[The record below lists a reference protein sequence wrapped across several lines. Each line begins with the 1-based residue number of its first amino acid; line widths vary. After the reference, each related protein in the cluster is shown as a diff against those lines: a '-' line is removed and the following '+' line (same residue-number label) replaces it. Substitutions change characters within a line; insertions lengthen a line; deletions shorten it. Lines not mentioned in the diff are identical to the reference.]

1 MKKFTCLFCLL
12 IVSILSYAVNEA
24 EIKAII
30 EANSDVEVNVSNEST
45 NPWEIENADTLYNSA
60 SGGVLTITYES
71 DGVIQMNTPHKE
83 KTSFYVDGTTQTN
96 GAFIAPGEH
105 ELEIRSTAANA
116 RFSGFSLQ
124 KICSNADIKSMIEA
138 NSDIILLELV
148 NDKNKPWG
156 ISGIDSL
163 YNPVSGGTI
172 TFVFETDHITELTY
186 TSKVSSSIY
195 VDGTSRNSG
204 VYIPAGK
211 HEISI
216 KSTSSKAQVIGL
228 SIKKLCTNEDI
239 KNMIQAVS
247 DVEIVEVIND
257 SVKPWAIIGQD
268 SLYNPTAN
276 GTLTIV
282 FESDRGVFWK
292 NSYKYINHISIDTV
306 NINNESSFIGNYI
319 PAGRHTFNIK
329 SKAESKYYGLAF
341 QKVKQENEDI
351 KSLLQATCEVEVLE
365 VVDASDTPWTIV
377 GKDSLRSSQ
386 NSYLLINYYSDQVVA
401 LQATKTS
408 SNTYIYLNG
417 VSQNNTDYLPAGN
430 HIIALYTNT
439 STPQY
444 VTLSLD
450 KYVTTEAEIEDWI
463 EANSDLDIIEVI
475 NDPINPWILRPDGAL
490 ENTVKGSQLI
500 VTYETDNVIQL
511 NFGSS
516 QYVSFTLHGA
526 TKQLK
531 SYFPDG
537 THTLIINST
546 AQSSFLKELSFA
558 YICSNSD
565 IEEWIEANS
574 DVDVTE
580 FVNDSINPWYVS
592 DGYLCNPNNP
602 TLSTTLSFS
611 FETDYITSLNWV
623 ASNSNTNYGV
633 AFSVDGITK
642 NKNSYIPSGNHTLYV
657 KSSKYLNL
665 QFSSISITN
674 ICTNEDIKK
683 WLEKESDIEII
694 EIQNDSVNPWIIKEQ
709 DTLYNP
715 TSGTLSFT
723 FHSEGTTQL
732 EFTSANNYTYIYV
745 DGKPKG
751 SGTYIP
757 AGAHE
762 IKISGSSEKKITTFS
777 IKEISSDVDIKAM
790 IEAYSDIEVDI
801 LNDSVAPWIALGED
815 TLSHPFSTTGF
826 MKLAFETEYITQL
839 DYLSVSGTSIYLDS
853 IHQLKKGNYLPAG
866 KHELTIKGSSNA
878 VIKGLSIK
886 NVCTDADI
894 KAMIETYSDI
904 EVDILN
910 DSVAPWIALGEDT
923 LSHPFSTTGI
933 MKLAFE
939 TEYIT
944 QLDYLS
950 VSGTSIYLDS
960 IHQLKKG
967 NYLPAGKHE
976 LTIKCYSNAVIKG
989 LSLKNVCTD
998 EDIEHAIEANSD
1010 VDVTIINDTI
1020 NPWVVLGGDT
1030 LYNQKSKPLTITYE
1044 SDSITQVS
1052 CDNLH
1057 SIYINGLTRDIG
1069 YYGPQNIPAGKNEI
1083 IIKSPNQLTGLS
1095 IKKICSDADI
1105 KQMIEDNSDVEVE
1118 IINDSINPWIIQGQD
1133 TLSYA
1138 RSDYHTSLRITY
1150 ETEYITQITFNQNRS
1165 YYIDDHV
1172 VKSSPE
1178 CYIPAGKHTL
1188 LLGEGSNILGEGSN
1202 AIGLSIKKICTDED
1216 IKAMLEANIDARIL
1230 EVQND
1235 SVWAWALTQPD
1246 ELNSGVHRSTLS
1258 IVLET
1263 EHITQLQF
1271 SDTLSDLINEIYIN
1285 GEEKRSDV
1293 LHSFRDV
1300 DVYLSV
1306 GKHTIK
1312 IVAYQKIAGLSI
1324 KKSGIDYSIEEAIE
1338 ELSDVNIEVTNDS
1351 IWPWFMMDSTTLVT
1365 VKRGSKLSIQ
1375 YSSDKLT
1382 QVYFGVS
1389 NVDTFYID
1397 GIGYPNGYKTSNA
1410 PTAST
1415 KYVEYSYLFSGN
1427 HTIGFGNKIGN
1438 DQSTLQIISAPHS
1451 TPYKIHNFNIK
1462 QVKPFELI
1470 NIDRNEGLSLARES
1484 YYDVDNDGH
1493 IECFP
1498 TKLDWVT
1505 ATTKSI
1511 PGGNVNLN
1519 NDEWWDNI
1527 FTEKKGLSVR
1537 LVGLGISSADYEN
1550 QLIYPLTLNGNQD
1563 LMELDYNNDGYP
1575 DLINLPSDKAFTVF
1589 DSKMTKS
1596 NINALTIDEFNQKPP
1611 RKRSG
1616 HVISLKDALT
1626 FKIAA
1631 NDDRGKIKH
1640 SYAHNQ
1646 CFDITGDGIP
1656 DYILPDY
1663 TKKVS
1668 STSTIIMDEII
1679 INDGDGNMIYQDITG
1694 DYVDID
1700 GDGIIDVIGYDGR
1713 NLTISNIQKDGTIKQ
1728 EKREIVAAY
1737 DKLWGYDFDKDGD
1750 KDILLAFNYKVN
1762 RQGSYLMMLENI
1774 NNEGFQSHEQFYS
1787 HAFMS
1792 VPECVDFDND
1802 GYYEVIWGGS
1812 DNGRSPTTHTFSS
1825 IDIDGTHISDTIT
1838 ILCHSSCGGW
1848 GYFSSD
1854 GIRTVGS
1861 SNDKFLILD
1870 ENNDGILEVV
1880 EFIDDNTKYGVFMLA
1895 DTPNA
1900 RPNKPNAPQLSYETT
1915 TGELSIMWEM
1925 GKDKETSSVDLTY
1938 ELRIGSEPGKGD
1950 ILYAHASPNGMRK
1963 NLLEGNQSTNRFRK
1977 INTNTWAPGKYY
1989 ISVQVVDPNYRG
2001 SEFSDEVVFEKKQH
2015 ATSFTLEYETPF
2027 SVGDTCLVHIH
2038 PNVLKDSTHYLEA
2051 TNGLIVN
2058 KSNDELTYA
2067 IIFNQDGEQF
2077 VTLYSQSSGKKQK
2090 QYINVLPVKEYKTN
2104 DTYSPSLAMDL
2115 NEDGYIEFFGG
2126 KYGAYAWFSYNEQ
2139 GEPSRINKLYNDH
2152 TYVST
2157 ARSPLAIDKNRDG
2170 KVDMLAHQSYFC
2182 LLNEGDMKM
2191 SIDSQYIDLG
2201 DLYSNRL
2208 YDYNNDG
2215 LFDCAY
2221 YSYDQFDIVRVQ
2233 DNYENYTWLYS
2244 AEYKPIV
2251 IRDFTNDGLV
2261 DLVHK
2266 RQISTTTGW
2275 TYIYELYENMGD
2287 FSFNLKDTLTSY
2299 FVSKNESCK
2308 YVVLGDL
2315 DNDGSLDLGYENTKL
2330 TECYIKWGNGQE
2342 TLLEGIKSF
2351 ANANDFNHN
2360 FDVNNDG
2367 YIDIE
2372 VMGGWNNVDGILL
2385 ILPNHQ
2391 YQFIDDFSTY
2401 WINGDYQPFILPN
2414 NCLRADNTYL
2424 QSHNS
2429 KPAAPTHL
2437 NAAQSEKGVMIT
2449 WEHSHD
2455 AETPAIRM
2463 RYNISVKHKGKSGE
2477 GAYLISPCN
2486 STKNGVH
2493 VPNTLPLIEGNRFFI
2508 PTASIPEGE
2517 YEVQVQGVD
2526 LHYLESD
2533 FSEVYD
2539 LIVRKNIAI
2548 NAPAAT
2554 GVGIETKVT
2563 IASNTA
2569 TNIDWDGGKAIDT
2582 IGSQYIVI
2590 WDSIGMKT
2598 ITAGE
2603 HAHTIYVKPLPIATF
2618 VLPNE
2623 AMQLATIHGK
2633 AQNAREGQW
2642 EISTNGG
2649 KTYVHFNQSDV
2660 VEMLSVDTA
2669 NIVLRFNKMGQYLIR
2684 HTIYG
2689 EFGNGVHEQTIQI
2702 TSNHIA
2708 PEISTVTNIGGHYQ
2722 ITWQQSKDIPSEVI
2736 GYRLYKE
2743 SSYADVYDLVAEL
2756 GKDTFMCI
2764 DITSNPNVQSS
2775 RYALSYIT
2783 TYGESTKST
2792 PHQGLH
2798 VMINRGVGTTWN
2810 LAWMKY
2816 EGRDI
2821 ATYRIWRGT
2830 TPDNLSVIGEISGN
2844 MTSYSDLMTGD
2855 SINYYAVEV
2864 IFVDNTPSSLPDRRL
2879 APRSSGISA
2888 MSNIISTASV
2898 NEVAFVEHIDV
2909 QGEDIVAGTSN
2920 TSQLYAYVQPY
2931 YASYK
2936 AVNWIITDG
2945 EDFARITA
2953 SGLLSVNGYTNG
2965 DVVVRAYALD
2975 GSNVYG
2981 ETTINVR
2988 GFDDTFTITYI
2999 VDGEVIKT
3007 EKLSYGSAIVAP
3019 ESDKEGHHIVWYNL
3033 PEIMPTHDITVEG
3046 SYVINSY
3053 KITYIVDDEVYA
3065 TDSLLYG
3072 ATIELLPQP
3081 TKEGYTFSGWNDAPS
3096 TMPAHDVVV
3105 NGAFT
3110 INSYDVIYMVDGA
3123 EYKRVSVVYGEP
3135 ITLEAEPT
3143 KEGHTF
3149 SGWSD
3154 VPETM
3159 PAHNV
3164 VVEGSF
3170 TINKYLLTYIVENN
3184 VFATDSIT
3192 FGAPIELIAGPEK
3205 EGYTF
3210 AWEQAPVTMPAH
3222 DVVVNGVFTINS
3234 YDIIYMVDGAEYKR
3248 VSVVY
3253 GEPIT
3258 LEAEPTKE
3266 GYTFSGWG
3274 DVPETMPAHNV
3285 VVEGSFSV
3293 NYYALT
3299 YTVDNEWY
3307 ATDSIAYGDV
3317 IELRE
3322 EPTREG
3328 YVFSGWSDV
3337 PETMPAHDVEVQGTF
3352 TLITSVN
3359 NVIGTE
3365 GKNAQKILYEDHIYI
3380 LREGK
3385 VYSVMGQEL

>member
-1 MKKFTCLFCLL
+1 MKKITSLFCLL

-30 EANSDVEVNVSNEST
+30 EASSDVEVNVINSST
-45 NPWEIENADTLYNSA
+45 NPWEIEQGDTLYNPN

-71 DGVIQMNTPHKE
+71 DEVIQLNIPHKE
-83 KTSFYVDGTTQTN
+83 KTSFYVDGSTKTN
-96 GAFIAPGEH
+96 GAYIAQGH
-105 ELEIRSTAANA
+105 HTLEIKSTATEA
-116 RFSGFSLQ
+116 RFSGFSL
-124 KICSNADIKSMIEA
+124 KHNCTNADFESMIEE
-138 NSDIILLELV
+138 NSDIELSEV
-148 NDKNKPWG
+148 TNDENKPWG

-172 TFVFETDHITELTY
+172 TFVFETDHITEMTY
-186 TSKVSSSIY
+186 ISKVSASIY
-195 VDGTSRNSG
+195 VDGTSQNSG

-282 FESDRGVFWK
+282 FESDKGVFWK

-341 QKVKQENEDI
+341 QQVKQENEEI
-351 KSLLQATCEVEVLE
+351 KSLLQAKCDVEVLE
-365 VVDASDTPWTIV
+365 VVDASDAPWTIV

-408 SNTYIYLNG
+408 SDTYIYLDG

-463 EANSDLDIIEVI
+463 EANSELDIIEVI
-475 NDPINPWILRPDGAL
+475 NDPINPWIVRPDGTL
-490 ENTVKGSQLI
+490 ENTVNGSQLI
-500 VTYETDNVIQL
+500 VTYETDNVTQL
-511 NFGSS
+511 DFSSS
-516 QYVSFTLHGA
+516 QNISFKLNGA

-537 THTLIINST
+537 THTLSIKST
-546 AQSSFLKELSFA
+546 IRRSNEVSFLKELSFA

-580 FVNDSINPWYVS
+580 FVNDSISPWYVA
-592 DGYLCNPNNP
+592 DGYLSNPNE
-602 TLSTTLSFS
+602 LALYTTLSFS
-611 FETDYITSLNWV
+611 FETDYITCLNFV
-623 ASNSNTNYGV
+623 ASNYSTSLSSDR

-642 NKNSYIPSGNHTLYV
+642 YENSYIPSGNHKLSF
-657 KSSKYLNL
+657 KSCYQYKNL
-665 QFSSISITN
+665 QFNSISITN
-674 ICTNEDIKK
+674 ICTDEDIKT

-723 FHSEGTTQL
+723 FHSEGATQL
-732 EFTSANNYTYIYV
+732 EFTSANNNTYIYV
-745 DGKPKG
+745 DGKRKD

-757 AGAHE
+757 AGTHE
-762 IKISGSSEKKITTFS
+762 ITLSGSSEKIITTFS
-777 IKEISSDVDIKAM
+777 IKEISSDADIKAM
-790 IEAYSDIEVDI
+790 IEA
-801 LNDSVAPWIALGED
+801 
-815 TLSHPFSTTGF
+815 
-826 MKLAFETEYITQL
+826 
-839 DYLSVSGTSIYLDS
+839 
-853 IHQLKKGNYLPAG
+853 
-866 KHELTIKGSSNA
+866 
-878 VIKGLSIK
+878 
-886 NVCTDADI
+886 
-894 KAMIETYSDI
+894 YSDI

-960 IHQLKKG
+960 IHQLNKG

-976 LTIKCYSNAVIKG
+976 LTIKGSSKAVIKG
-989 LSLKNVCTD
+989 LSIKNVCTD
-998 EDIEHAIEANSD
+998 ADIEHAIEANSD

-1052 CDNLH
+1052 CDNL
-1057 SIYINGLTRDIG
+1057 SNIYINGLKRYIG
-1069 YYGPQNIPAGKNEI
+1069 SYGQQNIPAGKNEI
-1083 IIKSPNQLTGLS
+1083 IIKDKNQLTGLS

-1118 IINDSINPWIIQGQD
+1118 IINDSISPWIIQGQD
-1133 TLSYA
+1133 TLSYTE
-1138 RSDYHTSLRITY
+1138 SYLSQSLTITY
-1150 ETEYITQITFNQNRS
+1150 ETEHITQVAITTQRS
-1165 YYIDDHV
+1165 YSVNGRWVYSYDNH
-1172 VKSSPE
+1172 P
-1178 CYIPAGKHTL
+1178 YIPAGKNTL
-1188 LLGEGSNILGEGSN
+1188 TFDGGGDI
-1202 AIGLSIKKICTDED
+1202 IGLSIKKICTDED
-1216 IKAMLEANIDARIL
+1216 IKAMLEANFDAKII

-1235 SVWAWALTQPD
+1235 SVNPLVALGQDTLAWIDNGT
-1246 ELNSGVHRSTLS
+1246 LN
-1258 IVLET
+1258 IILET
-1263 EHITQLQF
+1263 GHDTQLNCLQGYSGASF
-1271 SDTLSDLINEIYIN
+1271 YLN
-1285 GEEKRSDV
+1285 GMHMEKGW
-1293 LHSFRDV
+1293 
-1300 DVYLSV
+1300 YLPS
-1306 GKHTIK
+1306 GKHKLTISTSTYGDYSCLIGLTLQKANTDNTIEEWIKSNSNIDADIWVVNDTVAPWKISADGSLLEGSKKAELQVHFLLKDTALITCSSDILTFENVSKERFIRYHRMASEYLEPRYYTCKIKKTSGTIEYLALKDPSLLPTIK
-1312 IVAYQKIAGLSI
+1312 
-1324 KKSGIDYSIEEAIE
+1324 EAIE
-1338 ELSDVNIEVTNDS
+1338 TLSNVEVDISADS
-1351 IWPWFMMDSTTLVT
+1351 TWFMLDSTWMVS
-1365 VKRGSKLSIQ
+1365 KIEDSKLAVK
-1375 YSSDKLT
+1375 YSSDKMT
-1382 QVYFGVS
+1382 KVYLWHTPSCSIDGEMLMSRTKFSYLLSGVHTI
-1389 NVDTFYID
+1389 TFTGNSIDSLSIQEIFPFDAMPFEGKHISSSRQSYDLDNNRSIEVSTDRIMDLLHGKWQQHPKPYSTWINFNNDDYID
-1397 GIGYPNGYKTSNA
+1397 GVSYTTNGSDDWSILYLCDTTADDKFYSMKTQYIA
-1410 PTAST
+1410 CM
-1415 KYVEYSYLFSGN
+1415 F
-1427 HTIGFGNKIGN
+1427 
-1438 DQSTLQIISAPHS
+1438 
-1451 TPYKIHNFNIK
+1451 
-1462 QVKPFELI
+1462 
-1470 NIDRNEGLSLARES
+1470 
-1484 YYDVDNDGH
+1484 
-1493 IECFP
+1493 
-1498 TKLDWVT
+1498 
-1505 ATTKSI
+1505 
-1511 PGGNVNLN
+1511 
-1519 NDEWWDNI
+1519 
-1527 FTEKKGLSVR
+1527 
-1537 LVGLGISSADYEN
+1537 
-1550 QLIYPLTLNGNQD
+1550 
-1563 LMELDYNNDGYP
+1563 DYNNDGYP
-1575 DLINLPSDKAFTVF
+1575 NAFEYNVQISDNTHIYTARDTIFTKANTKIYSIDRYKELQQSTQRASLPQKEAKSDNVSRPQRVVKV
-1589 DSKMTKS
+1589 
-1596 NINALTIDEFNQKPP
+1596 
-1611 RKRSG
+1611 SG
-1616 HVISLKDALT
+1616 EILGLQN
-1626 FKIAA
+1626 FFA
-1631 NDDRGKIKH
+1631 NDMRGYSAKLRAN
-1640 SYAHNQ
+1640 SRPDM
-1646 CFDITGDGIP
+1646 DI
-1656 DYILPDY
+1656 
-1663 TKKVS
+1663 
-1668 STSTIIMDEII
+1668 
-1679 INDGDGNMIYQDITG
+1679 
-1694 DYVDID
+1694 DID
-1700 GDGIIDVIGYDGR
+1700 GDGVIECLRFDR
-1713 NLTISNIQKDGTIKQ
+1713 NLMYRGLSDGTIVYESMYGDVMDLNADGLMDMISYDDNNFAVVYFLRQ
-1728 EKREIVAAY
+1728 PDGSYIKRFYPIGTAY
-1737 DKLWGYDFDKDGD
+1737 NNLWCYDFDKDGD
-1750 KDILLAFNYKVN
+1750 KDILLSFTHT
-1762 RQGSYLMMLENI
+1762 GSYLVMLENI
-1774 NNEGFQSHEQFYS
+1774 GNTEYKGHEYFYNILITD
-1787 HAFMS
+1787 
-1792 VPECVDFDND
+1792 PCCIDFDND
-1802 GYYEVIWGGS
+1802 GYYEIV
-1812 DNGRSPTTHTFSS
+1812 GRFAEVNNTDSARVAYLN
-1825 IDIDGTHISDTIT
+1825 IDGLTISDTPLLINQMS
-1838 ILCHSSCGGW
+1838 L
-1848 GYFSSD
+1848 
-1854 GIRTVGS
+1854 
-1861 SNDKFLILD
+1861 SNIAIYDLD
-1870 ENNDGILEVV
+1870 NDGIMELWGSSSSTYC
-1880 EFIDDNTKYGVFMLA
+1880 IPLSA
-1895 DTPNA
+1895 TPNSK
-1900 RPNKPNAPQLSYETT
+1900 PNKPAAPTFAYASSTE
-1915 TGELSIMWEM
+1915 ELSITWEM
-1925 GKDKETSSVDLTY
+1925 GTDIETSPVDLTY
-1938 ELRIGSEPGKGD
+1938 ALRIGTAPGKGD
-1950 ILYAHASPNGMRK
+1950 ILYAHAHPDGTRK
-1963 NLLEGNQSTNRFRK
+1963 NLIGGNQSTNRLRVL
-1977 INTNTWAPGKYY
+1977 NTRTWGAGKYY
-1989 ISVQVVDPNYRG
+1989 ISIQTIDPNNRG
-2001 SEFSDEVVFEKKQH
+2001 SEFSDEVIFEKKTPT
-2015 ATSFTLEYETPF
+2015 ASFDVCYNPEKFGL
-2027 SVGDTCLVHIH
+2027 GDTCSVILHPSTLADTTYHIV
-2038 PNVLKDSTHYLEA
+2038 P
-2051 TNGLIVN
+2051 TNGSVVRISEDQLTLDVAFNQSGNQRILLCHKNATGDTYVSYE
-2058 KSNDELTYA
+2058 KTIFVQPITYA
-2067 IIFNQDGEQF
+2067 TQD
-2077 VTLYSQSSGKKQK
+2077 
-2090 QYINVLPVKEYKTN
+2090 EYEPAN
-2104 DTYSPSLAMDL
+2104 YAMDL
-2115 NEDGYIEFFGG
+2115 DEDGYMEYYAFGSG
-2126 KYGAYAWFSYNEQ
+2126 FHTYHEN
-2139 GEPSRINKLYNDH
+2139 GEISRINKMFNNH
-2152 TYVST
+2152 EYVSGYESSGNRW
-2157 ARSPLAIDKNRDG
+2157 ARQIVAVDYDKDGDCDVTLEIDPKYDYASLVPLI
-2170 KVDMLAHQSYFC
+2170 
-2182 LLNEGDMKM
+2182 NEGDLNMTVDM
-2191 SIDSQYIDLG
+2191 YSTIYYGNYSDVINDLPK
-2201 DLYSNRL
+2201 
-2208 YDYNNDG
+2208 YDFDNDG
-2215 LFDCAY
+2215 WLDITRRNYDLCITKNTH
-2221 YSYDQFDIVRVQ
+2221 YSDFHQYSMVDMGLDG
-2233 DNYENYTWLYS
+2233 DNDDYLLYKIKD
-2244 AEYKPIV
+2244 Y
-2251 IRDFTNDGLV
+2251 TNDGLV
-2261 DLVHK
+2261 DLLK
-2266 RQISTTTGW
+2266 EEKSTIGSTK
-2275 TYIYELYENMGD
+2275 TYSVIVYENNGNFTFSRKNTLLTISYDENEFIDNSFDYIFND
-2287 FSFNLKDTLTSY
+2287 F
-2299 FVSKNESCK
+2299 
-2308 YVVLGDL
+2308 
-2315 DNDGSLDLGYENTKL
+2315 DNDGKYDAVYHLWDVKNQKDLN
-2330 TECYIKWGNGQE
+2330 IIQWGNGEKTIVDFISGYGLVQII
-2342 TLLEGIKSF
+2342 LEDIQM
-2351 ANANDFNHN
+2351 DF
-2360 FDVNNDG
+2360 NNDG
-2367 YIDIE
+2367 YLDLHAYVEDTPAPNYI
-2372 VMGGWNNVDGILL
+2372 MLL
-2385 ILPNHQ
+2385 GPNHT
-2391 YQFIDDFSTY
+2391 YQLLPIGKDVISDLNQPY
-2401 WINGDYQPFILPN
+2401 PDYRWNPFVTPN
-2414 NCLRADNTYL
+2414 NTLHFGNTHL

-2455 AETPAIRM
+2455 VETPAIRM
-2463 RYNISVKHKGKSGE
+2463 RYNISVKHKGKTGE

-2517 YEVQVQGVD
+2517 YEVQVQGID

-2548 NAPAAT
+2548 KAPAAT

-2563 IASNTA
+2563 ITSNTA
-2569 TNIDWDGGKAIDT
+2569 TSIDWDGGKAIDT
-2582 IGSQYIVI
+2582 IGSQYIVV

-2603 HAHTIYVKPLPIATF
+2603 HTHTIYVKPLPTATF

-2623 AMQLATIHGK
+2623 AMQLATVHGK

-2649 KTYVHFNQSDV
+2649 KAYIPFNKSDLI
-2660 VEMLSVDTA
+2660 EMLSIDTA
-2669 NIVLRFNKMGQYLIR
+2669 SIVLRFNKTGQYLIR
-2684 HTIYG
+2684 HTIEG

-2722 ITWQQSKDIPSEVI
+2722 VTWQQSKDIPSEVI

-2783 TYGESTKST
+2783 TYGESTKGT

-2864 IFVDNTPSSLPDRRL
+2864 IFVDNTPSSLPTRRFT
-2879 APRSSGISA
+2879 PRSSGISA

-3007 EKLSYGSAIVAP
+3007 EKLSSGSAIVAP

-3072 ATIELLPQP
+3072 AIIELLPQP

-3135 ITLEAEPT
+3135 ITLEVEPT
-3143 KEGHTF
+3143 KEGHAF

-3159 PAHNV
+3159 PAH
-3164 VVEGSF
+3164 
-3170 TINKYLLTYIVENN
+3170 
-3184 VFATDSIT
+3184 D
-3192 FGAPIELIAGPEK
+3192 
-3205 EGYTF
+3205 
-3210 AWEQAPVTMPAH
+3210 
-3222 DVVVNGVFTINS
+3222 
-3234 YDIIYMVDGAEYKR
+3234 
-3248 VSVVY
+3248 
-3253 GEPIT
+3253 
-3258 LEAEPTKE
+3258 
-3266 GYTFSGWG
+3266 
-3274 DVPETMPAHNV
+3274 V

-3307 ATDSIAYGDV
+3307 AADSIAYGDV

-3322 EPTREG
+3322 EPIKEG
-3328 YVFSGWSDV
+3328 YVFSGWSEV

-3365 GKNAQKILYEDHIYI
+3365 GKNVQKILYKDHIYI
-3380 LREGK
+3380 LRDGK
-3385 VYSVMGQEL
+3385 IYSIMGQEM